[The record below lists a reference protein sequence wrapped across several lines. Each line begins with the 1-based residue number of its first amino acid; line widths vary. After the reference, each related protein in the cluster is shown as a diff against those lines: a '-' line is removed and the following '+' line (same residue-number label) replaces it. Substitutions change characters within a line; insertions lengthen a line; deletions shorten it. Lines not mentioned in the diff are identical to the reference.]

1 VSPYLDSD
9 PICIEAERLRTP
21 FPLYCSLRW
30 NRRKFVRKLSFPRL
44 AGGKPARSGCGYNR
58 HEILPMKLSTQVS
71 PRRIESRQNARVKEL
86 RAALQRGM
94 RIRHGQI
101 AIEGEHLVREAVR
114 SGLKVR
120 TLFLTRATEDL
131 WRDRA
136 WEDAEVLLL
145 SEDVFSSAASTEHP
159 QGIAALI
166 DPPQWRL
173 EHMLRGVPL
182 LVIAAA
188 LQDPGNLG
196 ALIRSAEAFGA
207 SGMILLPG
215 TVSLWNAKTLR
226 ASSGSA
232 FRLPILAM
240 QASEAFSALRGSGVR
255 LAAAVA
261 REGSTQ
267 PDFAGP
273 VALLVGNE
281 GAGVP
286 EAWLA
291 EADARVTIPCPGPVE
306 SLNAAVA
313 GSVLLYEAA
322 RQRQARSSGSHA
334 RQLRHSK
341 IEV

>member
-1 VSPYLDSD
+1 
-9 PICIEAERLRTP
+9 
-21 FPLYCSLRW
+21 
-30 NRRKFVRKLSFPRL
+30 
-44 AGGKPARSGCGYNR
+44 
-58 HEILPMKLSTQVS
+58 MKISAQLS

-86 RAALQRGM
+86 RAGLQRGM
-94 RIRHGQI
+94 RTRLGQI

-114 SGLKVR
+114 SGLKVQ
-120 TLFLTRATEDL
+120 TLFLSRANEEL
-131 WRDRA
+131 LRDYPCG
-136 WEDAEVLLL
+136 DAEVLLL
-145 SEDVFSSAASTEHP
+145 SEEVFSSAASTEHP

-166 DPPQWRL
+166 DPPEWRL
-173 EHMLRGVPL
+173 DQMLHGVPL
-182 LVIAAA
+182 LIIAAA

-196 ALIRSAEAFGA
+196 TLIRSAEAFGA

-232 FRLPILAM
+232 FRLPTVTL
-240 QASEAFSALRGSGVR
+240 QASDAFSALRGSGVR
-255 LAAAVA
+255 LLAMVA

-267 PDFAGP
+267 MDLTGP
-273 VALLVGNE
+273 LALMVGNE
-281 GAGVP
+281 GAGLP

-291 EADARVTIPCPGPVE
+291 ETDSRVTIRCPGPVE

-322 RQRQARSSGSHA
+322 RQRQARPSGSHA

-341 IEV
+341 VEA